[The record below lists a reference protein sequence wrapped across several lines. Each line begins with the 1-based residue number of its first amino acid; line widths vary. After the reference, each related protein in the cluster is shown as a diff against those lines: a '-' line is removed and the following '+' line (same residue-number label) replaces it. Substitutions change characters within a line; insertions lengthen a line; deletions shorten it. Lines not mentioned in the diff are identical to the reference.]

1 MLVKGVENI
10 DHKKKREES
19 GEELKRKCTGSKKCD
34 CPFQL
39 VGLKVLN
46 GEWKLKITC
55 GFHNHAPSTQLE
67 GHSYARWL
75 IEKEKKILNTMSNNL
90 VKPRNILML

>member
-1 MLVKGVENI
+1 MEVLEGHLEFALLVKGVENI
-10 DHKKKREES
+10 DHKKK
-19 GEELKRKCTGSKKCD
+19 EELKRKCTGSKKCD

-67 GHSYARWL
+67 GHSYAGWL
-75 IEKEKKILNTMSNNL
+75 TEKEKEILNTMS
-90 VKPRNILML
+90 IIS